1 MFYFV
6 QAYFVRKNVKENV
19 KSLLLYFSY
28 LVNFLIKN
36 IKKMS
41 KKVSEKMSKRSIL
54 TKTYKYHKLSHIEKF
69 SKIASID
76 NQLKMVLLNLTQ
88 NKLYW

>member
-1 MFYFV
+1 
-6 QAYFVRKNVKENV
+6 
-19 KSLLLYFSY
+19 
-28 LVNFLIKN
+28 
-36 IKKMS
+36 MS
-41 KKVSEKMSKRSIL
+41 KKVSEKMLKRSIL

>member
-1 MFYFV
+1 M
-6 QAYFVRKNVKENV
+6 
-19 KSLLLYFSY
+19 YFSY

-36 IKKMS
+36 IKKMSKKVS